1 MYRLSIPPLDRYTE
15 LMVQVDRLNKVSSV
29 SVRDSD
35 AAKIACVNCDWREEK
50 VVSEVMRNY
59 GVHVK

>member
-1 MYRLSIPPLDRYTE
+1 MC
-15 LMVQVDRLNKVSSV
+15 QVKTLLLVSFNKVSSV